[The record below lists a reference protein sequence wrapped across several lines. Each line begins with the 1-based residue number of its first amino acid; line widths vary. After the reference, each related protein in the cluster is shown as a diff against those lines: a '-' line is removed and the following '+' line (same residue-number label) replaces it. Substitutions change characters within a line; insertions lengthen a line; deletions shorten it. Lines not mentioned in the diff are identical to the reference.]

1 MGLLDFLF
9 GRGKCPQCGT
19 AGARKSQ
26 GQTRCPNPSCRYF
39 DASLRQSADT
49 PLEWR
54 GDFSPASP
62 FAIRYRNF
70 RGEEKTFT
78 AERLTL
84 RRSRNHIVAQVAP
97 TGTSISLFPG
107 PHREPGGSRTGPAG
121 RGGIQT
127 QRALRSRAPGL
138 GLPQEAQVQLS
149 SLREDSREVSGLVAG
164 PFARETAR
172 FAKLPSGARLFGC
185 QQTSEIFCASFRKP
199 NYTFILKA
207 PSIPRR
213 CAPLLR
219 AMAFE
224 RPKRK
229 STDVTTTPISWAF
242 STPSNGSP
250 RSCGSP
256 PTTP

>member
-97 TGTSISLFPG
+97 TGTSISL
-107 PHREPGGSRTGPAG
+107 SRD
-121 RGGIQT
+121 RIENLEEVE
-127 QRALRSRAPGL
+127 RALPGVAESRP
-138 GLPQEAQVQLS
+138 
-149 SLREDSREVSGLVAG
+149 SG
-164 PFARETAR
+164 PSARER
-172 FAKLPSGARLFGC
+172 QVLGYHKKHKSSSPLYEKIRAKYP
-185 QQTSEIFCASFRKP
+185 
-199 NYTFILKA
+199 
-207 PSIPRR
+207 
-213 CAPLLR
+213 
-219 AMAFE
+219 
-224 RPKRK
+224 
-229 STDVTTTPISWAF
+229 DW
-242 STPSNGSP
+242 
-250 RSCGSP
+250 
-256 PTTP
+256 